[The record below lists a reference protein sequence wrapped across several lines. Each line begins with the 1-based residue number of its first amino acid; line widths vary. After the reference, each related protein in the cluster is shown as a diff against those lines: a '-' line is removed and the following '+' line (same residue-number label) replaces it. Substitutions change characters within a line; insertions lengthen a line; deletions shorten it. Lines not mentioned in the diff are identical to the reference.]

1 MAVDSSASEV
11 REGGR
16 VTPPAPQPGS
26 PRAPFA
32 VSPDSGTDAKVTDVR
47 ERLAAAYSAS
57 GAPPEKARA
66 KLDSQG
72 KMYFRDRIAMLF
84 DEGSFVEDGRY
95 ANSMAKGLPADGVVT
110 GRGTVDGR
118 AAIVIANDPT
128 VKAGSWGSRTVEK
141 IVRATEMAL
150 REELPVFWFVDSAGA
165 RITDQ
170 VEMFPGRRGAGRIF
184 HNQVALSGKV
194 PQVCCLFGPSAAGG
208 AYIPS
213 FTDLIIMVE
222 GNASMYL
229 GSPRMAEMVVG
240 EKVSLEEMGGA
251 RMHCTVSGV
260 GDLLVSDDA
269 EAIELAKLYFS
280 YLPTSWHTEL
290 PSYAPE
296 EPARPLTRHT
306 VPERESQPFDI
317 HEVVDGLVDDESFF
331 EIKPLFA
338 PELVIGFGRMA
349 GETVGIVANNSAAK
363 GGVLFTDSADKAAR
377 FIWLCDAYSIP
388 LVYLADVPGFMI
400 GSEVERGGIIRH
412 GAKMVS
418 AVASATVPQFCVIV
432 RKAYGAGL
440 YAMGGPGF
448 APDATIA
455 LPTARVAVMGPEAA
469 VNAVYANKI
478 AAVEAEQ
485 GAEARDAYVQEKR
498 REYEQDVDLERLAAD
513 LVLDQVVEADDLR
526 AELLLRLRYAKHR
539 ERHFATKRRDIPP
552 V

>member
-1 MAVDSSASEV
+1 MPVSESSSPSSDPRVADVRARLEAAHAASAS
-11 REGGR
+11 
-16 VTPPAPQPGS
+16 A
-26 PRAPFA
+26 
-32 VSPDSGTDAKVTDVR
+32 
-47 ERLAAAYSAS
+47 
-57 GAPPEKARA
+57 PEKAAA
-66 KLDSQG
+66 KLASQG
-72 KMYFRDRIAMLF
+72 KLYVRDRIALLV

-95 ANSMAKGLPADGVVT
+95 ANALAPGLPADGVVT

-118 AAIVIANDPT
+118 PVVVIANDPT

-194 PQVCCLFGPSAAGG
+194 PQICCLFGPSAAGG

-213 FTDLIIMVE
+213 FTDLLIMVE

-260 GDLLVSDDA
+260 GDILAHDDA
-269 EAIELAKLYFS
+269 EAIELARLYFS
-280 YLPTSWHTEL
+280 YMPQNWRSPL
-290 PSYAPE
+290 PSYAGEQPSV
-296 EPARPLTRHT
+296 PLTRAS
-306 VPERESQPFDI
+306 VPERESQPFDVHDVI
-317 HEVVDGLVDDESFF
+317 DGLVDDDSFF
-331 EIKPLFA
+331 EIKALFA
-338 PELVIGFGRMA
+338 AELVVGLGRID
-349 GETVGIVANNSAAK
+349 GETVGIVANNSMVK

-418 AVASATVPQFCVIV
+418 AVSSATVPQFCVVV

-448 APDATIA
+448 GPDATLA
-455 LPTARVAVMGPEAA
+455 LPTARIAVMGPEAA

-478 AAVEAEQ
+478 AEVEAAE
-485 GAEARDAYVQEKR
+485 GPEARDAFVAAR
-498 REYEQDVDLERLAAD
+498 RAEYEEDVDLERLAAD
-513 LVLDQVVEADDLR
+513 LVIDHVVEPEDLR
-526 AELLLRLRYAKHR
+526 DELVRRLRYAAHR
-539 ERHFATKRRDIPP
+539 DRHFATKRRGIPP

>member
-1 MAVDSSASEV
+1 MPVSDPSQQSSSSDPRVADVRARLEAAHAASAS
-11 REGGR
+11 
-16 VTPPAPQPGS
+16 A
-26 PRAPFA
+26 
-32 VSPDSGTDAKVTDVR
+32 
-47 ERLAAAYSAS
+47 
-57 GAPPEKARA
+57 PEKAAA
-66 KLDSQG
+66 KLAAQG
-72 KMYFRDRIAMLF
+72 KLYVRDRIALLV

-95 ANSMAKGLPADGVVT
+95 ANALATGLPADGVVT

-118 AAIVIANDPT
+118 PVVVIANDPT

-194 PQVCCLFGPSAAGG
+194 PQICCLFGPSAAGG

-213 FTDLIIMVE
+213 FTDLLIMVE

-260 GDLLVSDDA
+260 GDILASDDA
-269 EAIELAKLYFS
+269 EAIELARLYFS
-280 YLPTSWHTEL
+280 YMPQNWRSPL
-290 PSYAPE
+290 PSYAVEQPSV
-296 EPARPLTRHT
+296 PLTRAS
-306 VPERESQPFDI
+306 VPERESQPFDV
-317 HEVVDGLVDDESFF
+317 HEVIDGLVDDDSFF
-331 EIKPLFA
+331 EIKALFA
-338 PELVIGFGRMA
+338 AELVVGLGRID
-349 GETVGIVANNSAAK
+349 GETVGIVANNSMVK

-418 AVASATVPQFCVIV
+418 AVSSATVPQFCVVV

-448 APDATIA
+448 GPDATLA
-455 LPTARVAVMGPEAA
+455 LPTARIAVMGPEAA

-478 AAVEAEQ
+478 AEVEAAE
-485 GAEARDAYVQEKR
+485 GPEARDAFVAAR
-498 REYEQDVDLERLAAD
+498 RAEYEQDVDLERLAAD
-513 LVLDQVVEADDLR
+513 LVIDHVVEPEDLR
-526 AELLLRLRYAKHR
+526 QELVHRLRYAAGR
-539 ERHFATKRRDIPP
+539 DRAFATKRRGIPP

>member
-1 MAVDSSASEV
+1 MPVSDSASTS
-11 REGGR
+11 RDPR
-16 VTPPAPQPGS
+16 VA
-26 PRAPFA
+26 
-32 VSPDSGTDAKVTDVR
+32 DVR
-47 ERLAAAYSAS
+47 RRLEAAHAASAS
-57 GAPPEKARA
+57 APEKAAA
-66 KLDSQG
+66 KLAAQG
-72 KMYFRDRIAMLF
+72 KLYVRDRIALLV

-95 ANSMAKGLPADGVVT
+95 ANALAQGLPADGVVT
-110 GRGTVDGR
+110 GRGTVDDR
-118 AAIVIANDPT
+118 PVIVIANDPT
-128 VKAGSWGSRTVEK
+128 VKAGSWGARTVEK

-150 REELPVFWFVDSAGA
+150 REELPIFWFVDSAGA

-194 PQVCCLFGPSAAGG
+194 PQICCLFGPSAAGG

-213 FTDLIIMVE
+213 FTDLLIMVE

-240 EKVSLEEMGGA
+240 EKVSLEDMGGA

-260 GDLLVSDDA
+260 GDLLVQDDA
-269 EAIELAKLYFS
+269 EAIEMAKLYFS
-280 YLPTSWHTEL
+280 YVPQNWRSPT
-290 PSYAPE
+290 PSYETEAPE
-296 EPARPLTRHT
+296 TPLTRDS
-306 VPERESQPFDI
+306 VPERESQPFDVHDVI
-317 HEVVDGLVDDESFF
+317 DGLVDDDSFF
-331 EIKPLFA
+331 EVKALFA
-338 PELVIGFGRMA
+338 PELVIGLGRMG
-349 GETVGIVANNSAAK
+349 GETVGIVANNSMVK

-388 LVYLADVPGFMI
+388 LIYLADVPGFMI

-418 AVASATVPQFCVIV
+418 AVSSATVPQFCVVV

-448 APDATIA
+448 GPDATIA
-455 LPTARVAVMGPEAA
+455 LPTARIAVMGPEAA

-478 AAVEAEQ
+478 AEVEAAE
-485 GAEARDAYVQEKR
+485 GAQARDAFVAEKR
-498 REYEQDVDLERLAAD
+498 REYEEDVDLERLAAD
-513 LVLDQVVEADDLR
+513 LVIDQVTEPEDLR
-526 AELLLRLRYAKHR
+526 DELLRRLRYAAHR
-539 ERHFATKRRDIPP
+539 DRAFATKRRGIPP

>member
-1 MAVDSSASEV
+1 MSAEL
-11 REGGR
+11 REGMP
-16 VTPPAPQPGS
+16 VTSSSTRP
-26 PRAPFA
+26 PFA
-32 VSPDSGTDAKVTDVR
+32 VGGDSGSDPKVTDVR
-47 ERLAAAYSAS
+47 SRLAAAYEASAS
-57 GAPPEKARA
+57 APEKAKA

-72 KMYFRDRIAMLF
+72 KLYVRDRIALLF

-95 ANSMAKGLPADGVVT
+95 ANAMAKGLPADGVVT

-118 AAIVIANDPT
+118 PAIVIANDPT
-128 VKAGSWGSRTVEK
+128 VKAGSWGARTVEK

-170 VEMFPGRRGAGRIF
+170 VEMFPGRRGAGHIF

-213 FTDLIIMVE
+213 FTDLVIMVE

-240 EKVSLEEMGGA
+240 ERVSLEDMGGA
-251 RMHCTVSGV
+251 RMHCTISGV
-260 GDLLVSDDA
+260 GDLLVSDDT

-280 YLPTSWHTEL
+280 YLPTSWRSEL
-290 PSYAPE
+290 PTYALE

-331 EIKPLFA
+331 EVKPLFA
-338 PELVIGFGRMA
+338 PELVVGLGRMA
-349 GETVGIVANNSAAK
+349 GETVGIVANNSAVK

-388 LVYLADVPGFMI
+388 IIYLADVPGFMI

-418 AVASATVPQFCVIV
+418 AVSSATVPQFCVIV

-455 LPTARVAVMGPEAA
+455 LPTARIAVMGPEAA

-478 AAVEAEQ
+478 AAIEDEGEREQ
-485 GAEARDAYVQEKR
+485 FVQDMR

-513 LVLDQVVEADDLR
+513 LVLDQIIEADALR
-526 AELLLRLRYAKHR
+526 AELLLRLRYAKGR

>member
-1 MAVDSSASEV
+1 MSEGDP
-11 REGGR
+11 RDDQSGDPR
-16 VTPPAPQPGS
+16 VA
-26 PRAPFA
+26 
-32 VSPDSGTDAKVTDVR
+32 DVR
-47 ERLAAAYSAS
+47 ERLATAYRASAS
-57 GAPPEKARA
+57 APEKAQA
-66 KLDSQG
+66 KLDRQG
-72 KMYFRDRIAMLF
+72 KIYVRDRIALLF

-95 ANSMAKGLPADGVVT
+95 ANSLASGLPADGVVT
-110 GRGTVDGR
+110 GRGTVEGR
-118 AAIVIANDPT
+118 PAIVIANDPT
-128 VKAGSWGSRTVEK
+128 VKAGSWGARTVEK

-184 HNQVALSGKV
+184 HNQVALSGRV
-194 PQVCCLFGPSAAGG
+194 PQICALFGPSAAGG

-213 FTDLIIMVE
+213 FCDLIIMVE

-260 GDLLVSDDA
+260 GDLLAHDDL

-280 YLPTSWHTEL
+280 YVPGCWRDH
-290 PSYAPE
+290 PPVYGAE
-296 EPARPLTRHT
+296 EPAVALTRST
-306 VPERESQPFDI
+306 VPERESVPFDV
-317 HEVVDGLVDDESFF
+317 HEVIDGLVDDDSFF
-331 EIKPLFA
+331 ELKPLWA
-338 PELVIGFGRMA
+338 GELVIGFGRMN
-349 GETVGIVANNSAAK
+349 GESVGIVANNSMVK

-377 FIWLCDAYSIP
+377 FIWLCDAFNIP
-388 LVYLADVPGFMI
+388 LIYLADVPGFMI

-448 APDATIA
+448 GPDATIA
-455 LPTARVAVMGPEAA
+455 LPTARIAVMGPEAA

-478 AAVEAEQ
+478 AEIEQ
-485 GAEARDAYVQEKR
+485 ADGADARDGFVAER
-498 REYEQDVDLERLAAD
+498 RAEYEQDVDIERLAAD
-513 LVLDQVVEADDLR
+513 LVLDSIIEADELR
-526 AELLLRLRYAKHR
+526 SDLLRRLAYASR
-539 ERHFATKRRDIPP
+539 RDRHFSDRRRAVPP

>member
-1 MAVDSSASEV
+1 MSTDP
-11 REGGR
+11 
-16 VTPPAPQPGS
+16 VT
-26 PRAPFA
+26 
-32 VSPDSGTDAKVTDVR
+32 TDARVADVR
-47 ERLAAAYSAS
+47 ARLQAAHAASAAPTEKAAAKLAA
-57 GAPPEKARA
+57 
-66 KLDSQG
+66 QG
-72 KMYFRDRIAMLF
+72 KLYVRDRIALLL

-95 ANSMAKGLPADGVVT
+95 ANSRAAGLPADGVVT
-110 GRGTVDGR
+110 GRGTVEDR
-118 AAIVIANDPT
+118 PVVVIANDPT
-128 VKAGSWGSRTVEK
+128 VKAGSWGARTVEK
-141 IVRATEMAL
+141 IVRATETAL
-150 REELPVFWFVDSAGA
+150 REELPVFWLVDSAGA

-184 HNQVALSGKV
+184 HHQVALSGKV
-194 PQVCCLFGPSAAGG
+194 PQICCLFGPSAAGG

-213 FTDLIIMVE
+213 FCDVIIMVE

-260 GDLLVSDDA
+260 GDLLAADDT
-269 EAIELAKLYFS
+269 EAIELARLYFS
-280 YLPTSWHTEL
+280 YVPDSWRVPT
-290 PSYAPE
+290 PSYHAE
-296 EPARPLTRHT
+296 EPAAPLTQAS
-306 VPERESQPFDI
+306 VPERESQPFDV
-317 HEVVDGLVDDESFF
+317 HELIDGLVDDGSFF

-338 PELVIGFGRMA
+338 PELVVGFGRMA
-349 GETVGIVANNSAAK
+349 GESVGIVANNSAVK

-377 FIWLCDAYSIP
+377 FIWLCDAFSIP

-418 AVASATVPQFCVIV
+418 AVASATVPQFCVVV

-448 APDATIA
+448 GPDATIA
-455 LPTARVAVMGPEAA
+455 LPTARIAVMGPEAA

-478 AAVEAEQ
+478 AEIEAAE
-485 GAEARDAYVQEKR
+485 GAEARDAFVEAR
-498 REYEQDVDLERLAAD
+498 RAEYLEDVDLERLAAD
-513 LVLDQVVEADDLR
+513 LVVDQVVEADELR
-526 AELLLRLRYAKHR
+526 AELLHRLRYAAR
-539 ERHFATKRRDIPP
+539 RDRHFSSKRRDVPP

>member
-1 MAVDSSASEV
+1 MGPAGA
-11 REGGR
+11 
-16 VTPPAPQPGS
+16 PP
-26 PRAPFA
+26 PFA
-32 VSPDSGTDAKVTDVR
+32 SGGDAGGDPRVADIR
-47 ERLAAAYSAS
+47 ERLATAYTASA
-57 GAPPEKARA
+57 APPEKAAA
-66 KLDSQG
+66 KLAAQN
-72 KMYFRDRIAMLF
+72 KLYVRDRIALLF
-84 DEGSFVEDGRY
+84 DEGSFVEDGRF
-95 ANSMAKGLPADGVVT
+95 ANAMATGLPADGVVT

-118 AAIVIANDPT
+118 PAIVVANDPT
-128 VKAGSWGSRTVEK
+128 VKAGSWGARTVEK

-170 VEMFPGRRGAGRIF
+170 VELFPGRRGAGRIF

-194 PQVCCLFGPSAAGG
+194 PQICCLFGPSAAGG

-213 FTDLIIMVE
+213 FTDLVIMVE

-240 EKVSLEEMGGA
+240 ERVSLEEMGGA

-260 GDLLVSDDA
+260 GDLLASDDT

-280 YLPTSWHTEL
+280 YVPQNWRSPS
-290 PSYAPE
+290 PSYVPEAPV
-296 EPARPLTRHT
+296 ALLTRHT

-317 HEVVDGLVDDESFF
+317 HEVIDGLVDADSFF

-338 PELVIGFGRMA
+338 AELVVGFGRMA
-349 GETVGIVANNSAAK
+349 GETVGIVANNSAVK
-363 GGVLFTDSADKAAR
+363 GGVLFSDSADKASR
-377 FIWLCDAYSIP
+377 FIWLCDAFSIP

-418 AVASATVPQFCVIV
+418 AVSSATVPQFCVVV

-455 LPTARVAVMGPEAA
+455 LPTARIAVMGPEAA

-478 AAVEAEQ
+478 AEIEDDAERAQ
-485 GAEARDAYVQEKR
+485 FVADRRAEYDE
-498 REYEQDVDLERLAAD
+498 DVDLERLAAD
-513 LVLDQVVEADDLR
+513 LVLDHVIEADALR
-526 AELLLRLRYAKHR
+526 GELLSRLKYAAGR
-539 ERHFATKRRDIPP
+539 DRHFAAKRRDIPP

>member
-1 MAVDSSASEV
+1 MPVSDSDPKVADVRRRLEIAHAASAS
-11 REGGR
+11 
-16 VTPPAPQPGS
+16 A
-26 PRAPFA
+26 
-32 VSPDSGTDAKVTDVR
+32 
-47 ERLAAAYSAS
+47 
-57 GAPPEKARA
+57 PEKAAA
-66 KLDSQG
+66 KLASQG
-72 KMYFRDRIAMLF
+72 KLFVRDRIALLV

-95 ANSMAKGLPADGVVT
+95 ANALAKGLPADGVVT
-110 GRGTVDGR
+110 GRGTVDDR
-118 AAIVIANDPT
+118 PVIVIANDPT
-128 VKAGSWGSRTVEK
+128 VKAGSWGARTVEK

-150 REELPVFWFVDSAGA
+150 REELPIFWFVDSAGA

-194 PQVCCLFGPSAAGG
+194 PQICCLFGPSAAGG

-213 FTDLIIMVE
+213 FTDLLIMVE

-240 EKVSLEEMGGA
+240 EKVSLEDMGGA

-260 GDLLVSDDA
+260 GDILVHDDA
-269 EAIELAKLYFS
+269 EAIEMAKLYFS
-280 YLPTSWHTEL
+280 YVPQNWQSPG
-290 PSYAPE
+290 PSYAVESPS
-296 EPARPLTRHT
+296 APLTRES
-306 VPERESQPFDI
+306 VPERESQPFDV
-317 HEVVDGLVDDESFF
+317 HEVIDGLIDDDSFF
-331 EIKPLFA
+331 EIKALFA
-338 PELVIGFGRMA
+338 PELVIGLGRMD
-349 GETVGIVANNSAAK
+349 GETVGIVANNSMVK

-388 LVYLADVPGFMI
+388 LIYLADVPGFMI

-418 AVASATVPQFCVIV
+418 AVSSATVPQFCVVV

-448 APDATIA
+448 GPDATIA
-455 LPTARVAVMGPEAA
+455 LPTARIAVMGPEAA

-478 AAVEAEQ
+478 AEVEAAE
-485 GAEARDAYVQEKR
+485 GVEARDAFVAEKR
-498 REYEQDVDLERLAAD
+498 REYEEDVDLERLAAD
-513 LVLDQVVEADDLR
+513 LVIDHIVEPEDLR
-526 AELLLRLRYAKHR
+526 DELLRRLRYAAR
-539 ERHFATKRRDIPP
+539 RDRSFATKRRGIPP

>member
-1 MAVDSSASEV
+1 MPLSDLPAQGPFATDSLRDDVHDDERVADVRARLNAAWTASEL
-11 REGGR
+11 
-16 VTPPAPQPGS
+16 AP
-26 PRAPFA
+26 
-32 VSPDSGTDAKVTDVR
+32 D
-47 ERLAAAYSAS
+47 
-57 GAPPEKARA
+57 KAQA
-66 KLDSQG
+66 KLDAQG
-72 KMYFRDRIAMLF
+72 KIYVRDRIALLF
-84 DEGSFVEDGRY
+84 DKGSFVEDGRY
-95 ANSMAKGLPADGVVT
+95 ANALQRGLPADGVVT

-118 AAIVIANDPT
+118 PAIVIANAPT

-194 PQVCCLFGPSAAGG
+194 PQICCLFGPSAAGG

-213 FTDLIIMVE
+213 FCDVIIMVE

-240 EKVSLEEMGGA
+240 EKVTLEEMGGA

-260 GDLLVSDDA
+260 GDLLAEDDV

-280 YLPTSWHTEL
+280 YVPGTWRDRP
-290 PSYAPE
+290 PSYHAE
-296 EPARPLTRHT
+296 EPSAPLTKHT
-306 VPERESQPFDI
+306 VPERESVPFDI
-317 HEVVDGLVDDESFF
+317 HTVIDGLVDEDSFF
-331 EIKPLFA
+331 EIKPLWA
-338 PELVIGFGRMA
+338 GELVIGFGRMD
-349 GETVGIVANNSAAK
+349 GETVGIVANNSMVK

-377 FIWLCDAYSIP
+377 FIWLCDAFTIP
-388 LVYLADVPGFMI
+388 LIYLADVPGFMI

-418 AVASATVPQFCVIV
+418 AVSSATVPQFCVVV

-440 YAMGGPGF
+440 YAMAGPGF
-448 APDATIA
+448 GPDATIA
-455 LPTARVAVMGPEAA
+455 LPTARIAVMGPEAA

-478 AAVEAEQ
+478 AEVEAAE
-485 GAEARDAYVQEKR
+485 GPEARDAFVAAR
-498 REYEQDVDLERLAAD
+498 RAEYEEDVDIERLAAD
-513 LVLDQVVEADDLR
+513 LVLDSIIEADELR
-526 AELLLRLRYAKHR
+526 ADLVRRLAYAAR
-539 ERHFATKRRDIPP
+539 RDRHFSERRRSVPP